1 MCTNSVLLFDGE
13 WLVPGLPV
21 CLPQSLLWVPPCI
34 CLAMRAIRAAPLPQA
49 TCCIR
54 LVMQSS
60 NSHDRLSIMGCTG
73 SRVTH
78 SEAIWH
84 TAPKRPYGTVR
95 RLASPN
101 PHQQP
106 GNQHQSN
113 SLTNNKLR
121 MQPPPAVSPARVFWS
136 GGHPRA
142 QRWHVAAEEG
152 SMRAGGR
159 SCRWS
164 C

>member
-84 TAPKRPYGTVR
+84 TAPNGRTAPYEG
-95 RLASPN
+95 LL
-101 PHQQP
+101 HLI
-106 GNQHQSN
+106 H
-113 SLTNNKLR
+113 TNNLVINTK
-121 MQPPPAVSPARVFWS
+121 AT
-136 GGHPRA
+136 H
-142 QRWHVAAEEG
+142 
-152 SMRAGGR
+152 
-159 SCRWS
+159 
-164 C
+164 